1 MIIYDGFDDAI
12 IGIVYRCGM
21 SAVTLYDQD
30 KCIEILMEQGL
41 GSVEAMDHFNFNVAG
56 GYVGPDTP
64 CFAVLGPD
72 EVLDSFP
79 ERAK

>member
-1 MIIYDGFDDAI
+1 MIIYDGFDDAN

-21 SAVTLYDQD
+21 SSVTLYDQD
-30 KCIEILMEQGL
+30 KCIEILMDQGM
-41 GSVEAMDHFNFNVAG
+41 GSVEAMEHFSYNVAG

-64 CFAVLGPD
+64 CFAGLEPD
-72 EVLDSFP
+72 EVLEMLP